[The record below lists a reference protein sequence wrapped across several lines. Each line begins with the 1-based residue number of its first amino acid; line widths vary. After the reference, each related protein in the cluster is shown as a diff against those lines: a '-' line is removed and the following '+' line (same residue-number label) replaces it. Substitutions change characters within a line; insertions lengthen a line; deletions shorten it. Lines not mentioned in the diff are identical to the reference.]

1 LVGADNVKKIF
12 IVAGLV
18 VALVITGLL
27 FYFWHYTSTPQYSVI
42 MILRSI
48 KGHDWEKFQKY
59 VDTDSLCESLIDD
72 VSEFF
77 TEKLEESGT
86 GGILGN
92 ILNKGL
98 GEALKPKIKEK
109 FRENLQKFVESSD
122 SDNENRGELRKK
134 LLMNSSIT
142 CLEKEG
148 KIAVVALN
156 IDDGEKNVT
165 VKLKMRKY
173 ENHWQLIE
181 ILNPGDIV
189 KDVIKK

>member
-1 LVGADNVKKIF
+1 MKKIF
-12 IVAGLV
+12 IITGLV
-18 VALVITGLL
+18 VASAIAGLL
-27 FYFWHYTSTPQYSVI
+27 LYFWHYTSTPQYSVI

-48 KGHDWEKFQKY
+48 KSHDWEKFQKY

-77 TEKLEESGT
+77 TEKLEESGA
-86 GGILGN
+86 GGLIGKF
-92 ILNKGL
+92 LNKGL

-109 FRENLQKFVESSD
+109 FKEGLQKFVESSD
-122 SDNENRGELRKK
+122 KDNEKSGELRRK

-156 IDDGEKNVT
+156 IDDGDKKTT
-165 VKLKMRKY
+165 VKLKMRQT

>member
-1 LVGADNVKKIF
+1 MKKILL
-12 IVAGLV
+12 IIGLV
-18 VALVITGLL
+18 VALAAVGGLI
-27 FYFWHYTSTPQYSVI
+27 YFWHYTSTPQYSVI

-48 KGHDWEKFQKY
+48 KSHDWEKFQTY
-59 VDTDSLCESLIDD
+59 VDIDSLSESLIDD
-72 VSEFF
+72 ISEFF
-77 TEKLEESGT
+77 TEKLEESGS
-86 GGILGN
+86 GGIFGK

-109 FRENLQKFVESSD
+109 FKESLQQFVESSD
-122 SDNENRGELRKK
+122 RENERSGDLKKK

-165 VKLKMRKY
+165 VKLKMRQT

>member
-1 LVGADNVKKIF
+1 LKKILV
-12 IVAGLV
+12 IIGLV
-18 VALVITGLL
+18 MVLAAAGGLL
-27 FYFWHYTSTPQYSVI
+27 YFWHYTSTPQYSVI

-48 KGHDWEKFQKY
+48 KSHDWEKFQKY

-77 TEKLEESGT
+77 TEKLEESGA
-86 GGILGN
+86 GGLIGKF
-92 ILNKGL
+92 LNKGI

-109 FRENLQKFVESSD
+109 FKESLQKFVESSD
-122 SDNENRGELRKK
+122 TDNENRGELRKK
-134 LLMNSSIT
+134 LLMNSSIK

-156 IDDGEKNVT
+156 IDDGNKEVT
-165 VKLKMRKY
+165 VKLKMRQT

-189 KDVIKK
+189 KDMIKK

>member
-1 LVGADNVKKIF
+1 MKKIL
-12 IVAGLV
+12 I
-18 VALVITGLL
+18 ITGFVLVLAAAGGL

-72 VSEFF
+72 VSQFF
-77 TEKLEESGT
+77 TEKLEESGS
-86 GGILGN
+86 GGILGK

-109 FRENLQKFVESSD
+109 FKEGLQQFVESSD
-122 SDNENRGELRKK
+122 RENERSGELRKK

-142 CLEKEG
+142 CMEKEG

-156 IDDGEKNVT
+156 IDDGSKEVT

-189 KDVIKK
+189 KDMIKK